1 MKISFD
7 RLQLREPVKPPGK
20 LQNGESVTWY
30 AVRDGF
36 SIQLD
41 TDVGLI
47 AITKDDQVRIV
58 PVHLM
63 LWADPLP
70 PPTKPTAVP
79 QAKPAGPAKAA
90 AQ

>member
-36 SIQLD
+36 TIQLD

-63 LWADPLP
+63 LWADPLTP
-70 PPTKPTAVP
+70 PKPAGA

>member
-70 PPTKPTAVP
+70 PKPAGA